1 MIIEAGYDVL
11 EILAPKVFTKRS
23 IASGMWVLLLDAD
36 LRNIRVAKLKVKPT
50 DDWDTRVSAIAK
62 ALKSKK
68 NYRQAKYFVVAR
80 LDTALGEALGDRE
93 SEWQSQCGVLKS
105 SRSFGGAE
113 LLGSVLSWGADA
125 LSSVP
130 RFSFRDYL
138 SLEHLPRPAICHGPH
153 SFMDCP
159 CLACTEYENR
169 LKSAR
174 VRTATVPVLKG

>member
-11 EILAPKVFTKRS
+11 EILSPKLFTMQTN
-23 IASGMWVLLLDAD
+23 ASGMWVLLLDAD

-50 DDWDTRVSAIAK
+50 DNWDARISAIAK
-62 ALKSKK
+62 ALRSKK

-80 LDTALGEALGDRE
+80 LDTALGESE
-93 SEWQSQCGVLKS
+93 SEWEVQCRVLES
-105 SRSFGGAE
+105 SRAFGGAE
-113 LLGSVLSWGADA
+113 LLGSLLSWGVDA

-130 RFSFRDYL
+130 RFSFRDYP
-138 SLEHLPRPAICHGPH
+138 SLEHLPRPAICRGPH

-159 CLACTEYENR
+159 CLACTEYEDR
-169 LKSAR
+169 LKAAR